1 MTQSNF
7 DMSKT
12 TEVKCEKCDGALFA
26 NAVKIRRLSP
36 ILSPN
41 GEEMFAP
48 IPAYH
53 CLKCKTEF
61 VIYET
66 GGEQ

>member
-1 MTQSNF
+1 
-7 DMSKT
+7 MSKT
-12 TEVKCEKCDGALFA
+12 TEVKCEKCDGNLFA

-36 ILSPN
+36 LMSST

-53 CLKCKTEF
+53 CLKCKEEF

-66 GGEQ
+66 GEE